1 MASVPGY
8 VYAKQ
13 GHTIFVNLYAGGT
26 ADITLDDGRSVTLT
40 QDTRYPWDG
49 AVKMTVAPAARAR

>member
-13 GHTIFVNLYAGGT
+13 GQTIFVNLYAAGT
-26 ADITLDDGRSVTLT
+26 ADID
-40 QDTRYPWDG
+40 
-49 AVKMTVAPAARAR
+49 AR